1 MKKGQSP
8 LVTGIILCLAAV
20 YLIIYFS
27 ISSMW
32 NAGTVIALVLLIG
45 LGAFQF
51 VIHFVFLKDSR
62 QNIVKKTVK
71 QKKKM

>member
-8 LVTGIILCLAAV
+8 LAAGVILSLVTI

-27 ISSMW
+27 INGLW
-32 NAGTVIALVLLIG
+32 NAGSVMAVILLLG
-45 LGAFQF
+45 LAAFQF
-51 VIHFVFLKDSR
+51 VIHFVLLKDSR

-71 QKKKM
+71 QKQKK